1 MSPPVNR
8 RRPTDLS
15 FAHHRE
21 VASLP
26 PDARCFPKIWRSW
39 SPSPRTES
47 VAECQNGRRLQSKS
61 STRLW
66 GNDPKAAALV
76 FDQIRR
82 SEGSTE
88 GPVAIEIHQPE
99 NKLVMENIIGAS
111 A

>member
-1 MSPPVNR
+1 
-8 RRPTDLS
+8 
-15 FAHHRE
+15 
-21 VASLP
+21 
-26 PDARCFPKIWRSW
+26 
-39 SPSPRTES
+39 
-47 VAECQNGRRLQSKS
+47 LQSKS